1 VWGYISRSS
10 DAERAV
16 AAAINR
22 FGGVDVLVNNAG
34 IQSFGDV
41 LTTSEDTWGRTFGV
55 KLKGHWLMSRSTVPE
70 MLKRGKGAI
79 VNVSSVQGLACQRNV
94 LAYATSQHAMIGFTR
109 PMAIDLAARH
119 PYQRC
124 LPGNCRYT
132 DDPVAPSVRTQN
144 RNAWSGP

>member
-1 VWGYISRSS
+1 MRAPCGRLRRVCQAGASANVWGYISRSS

-70 MLKRGKGAI
+70 ML
-79 VNVSSVQGLACQRNV
+79 S
-94 LAYATSQHAMIGFTR
+94 
-109 PMAIDLAARH
+109 AARA
-119 PYQRC
+119 Q
-124 LPGNCRYT
+124 
-132 DDPVAPSVRTQN
+132 S
-144 RNAWSGP
+144 